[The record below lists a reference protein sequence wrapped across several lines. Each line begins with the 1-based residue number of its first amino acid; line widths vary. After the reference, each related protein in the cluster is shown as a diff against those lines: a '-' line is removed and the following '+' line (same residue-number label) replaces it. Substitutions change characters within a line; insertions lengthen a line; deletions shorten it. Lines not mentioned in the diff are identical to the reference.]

1 VRLGNAHF
9 NQNEMKTLE
18 QLNQIICDVMNINI
32 EDYNRMSISEQKKV
46 GEKYMKLVFKLNTR
60 KK

>member
-1 VRLGNAHF
+1 
-9 NQNEMKTLE
+9 MKTIE

-32 EDYNRMSISEQKKV
+32 EDYNRMSISEQNKV